1 MVTLMGGAGLGAAEA
16 QDSVAGGLQRGVV
29 KDQPVYNGAQQGNTY
44 ILS

>member
-16 QDSVAGGLQRGVV
+16 QDSIVGGLQRGVV
-29 KDQPVYNGAQQGNTY
+29 KDQPIYNGAQQGNTY